1 MGGSSLGIALRANGG
16 GVWGWD
22 PSYGGVFWDGP
33 PLIFRLWLWEVGCEL
48 AAIPGPGSRPGPG
61 AEEGGEERELGGGMR
76 SGARPHL
83 LSFHF
88 VLPYLFSFFLPLP
101 PFSLSP
107 PSIGAAIKQITASD
121 PFVIADP

>member
-1 MGGSSLGIALRANGG
+1 MGGSSLGIALRAHGG

-61 AEEGGEERELGGGMR
+61 AEEGGEERGLGGGDAER
-76 SGARPHL
+76 RPSSSPL
-83 LSFHF
+83 VPFRF
-88 VLPYLFSFFLPLP
+88 AVFIFFFLAPSSFL
-101 PFSLSP
+101 SLSP
-107 PSIGAAIKQITASD
+107 IDWSCH
-121 PFVIADP
+121 

>member
-1 MGGSSLGIALRANGG
+1 MGGYFGMDPPLFSGFGCGKLAASSLPSQGRDRGLGRELKGG
-16 GVWGWD
+16 G
-22 PSYGGVFWDGP
+22 
-33 PLIFRLWLWEVGCEL
+33 
-48 AAIPGPGSRPGPG
+48 
-61 AEEGGEERELGGGMR
+61 GERGLGGRGVR